1 MMKVIKS
8 IAHGSHITLK
18 VTIKKE
24 TFLPLLSCE
33 YVYAIP
39 RMRAAGIS
47 LVSHQIP
54 WAVPWV
60 KTAPPSTKPAVAFGM
75 SAACIEDRKI
85 KEAP

>member
-39 RMRAAGIS
+39 RMRAGGVS
-47 LVSHQIP
+47 LVSHQDTLGSTLG
-54 WAVPWV
+54 
-60 KTAPPSTKPAVAFGM
+60 KDRTA
-75 SAACIEDRKI
+75 
-85 KEAP
+85 

>member
-18 VTIKKE
+18 VMIKKE

-39 RMRAAGIS
+39 RMRAGGVSPVS
-47 LVSHQIP
+47 L
-54 WAVPWV
+54 
-60 KTAPPSTKPAVAFGM
+60 
-75 SAACIEDRKI
+75 
-85 KEAP
+85 